1 MKKIGSFLFIA
12 AAFLLPISADEL
24 QTLTLDDAIISAEEN
39 SIPLQ
44 EAAIG
49 LQMALRNQDAVM
61 TTFMPDIA
69 LTAGASTGVSFPGTT
84 ISRGG
89 AAASLDSPMFNGLS
103 VNAGVS
109 ASFTFN
115 GSMITDGKG
124 RELAKQSA
132 SLQYQTTWSSMKSAI
147 TEAYWNLAAADIS
160 INDAKLLMEDAK
172 AQYDSIS
179 QMYDNGLA
187 DELTLRQT
195 ELALKQTELQVRTL
209 EDSKALLMS
218 AFRNTTGINFDFT
231 MSELPEPVILSL
243 PAPEQLAEEY
253 SENSLAV
260 QSARNQLES
269 ANNAVDSA
277 RMGTYFPIL
286 TASVGY
292 NYTGSGYQ
300 YYKDSWTDYA
310 HQTNAITG
318 SVSVSLPIS
327 ALIPGSSTS
336 MAVKDA
342 EDNAR
347 ISALSLQDTKNT
359 FIEDV
364 RQSVISISQN
374 QANMLLQQDA
384 VASAERSYELSE
396 EAFNAGMMTA
406 EDLASARNNVLSER
420 MSLTSLELNHL
431 VSCYTLADTLN
442 IDITELQEKY
452 AADGEM
458 NTNE

>member
-1 MKKIGSFLFIA
+1 MNSRR
-12 AAFLLPISADEL
+12 
-24 QTLTLDDAIISAEEN
+24 IISAEEN

-218 AFRNTTGINFDFT
+218 AFRNTTGIDFDFT
-231 MSELPEPVILSL
+231 TSELPDPVILSL

-260 QSARNQLES
+260 QSARNQLAFFIS
-269 ANNAVDSA
+269 
-277 RMGTYFPIL
+277 FP
-286 TASVGY
+286 
-292 NYTGSGYQ
+292 
-300 YYKDSWTDYA
+300 
-310 HQTNAITG
+310 
-318 SVSVSLPIS
+318 
-327 ALIPGSSTS
+327 
-336 MAVKDA
+336 
-342 EDNAR
+342 
-347 ISALSLQDTKNT
+347 
-359 FIEDV
+359 
-364 RQSVISISQN
+364 
-374 QANMLLQQDA
+374 LL
-384 VASAERSYELSE
+384 
-396 EAFNAGMMTA
+396 
-406 EDLASARNNVLSER
+406 
-420 MSLTSLELNHL
+420 
-431 VSCYTLADTLN
+431 C
-442 IDITELQEKY
+442 
-452 AADGEM
+452 
-458 NTNE
+458 